1 MQVHHGSRSIPT
13 RDRLF
18 TVIMHSTDW
27 LLNYKV
33 DDDNSLA
40 EYRLKKDMYR
50 FAVDNK
56 LVTTREVPG
65 KASHPLS
72 LRLGW

>member
-18 TVIMHSTDW
+18 TVIMHSTGW
-27 LLNYKV
+27 LLYYKLV
-33 DDDNSLA
+33 DDYDSLA
-40 EYRLKKDMYR
+40 EYRLKKDVNR

-65 KASHPLS
+65 KASHSLS
-72 LRLGW
+72 LR

>member
-1 MQVHHGSRSIPT
+1 
-13 RDRLF
+13 
-18 TVIMHSTDW
+18 MHSTDW
-27 LLNYKV
+27 LLNYKLV
-33 DDDNSLA
+33 DDDDSLA
-40 EYRLKKDMYR
+40 EYRLKKDVYR

>member
-1 MQVHHGSRSIPT
+1 
-13 RDRLF
+13 
-18 TVIMHSTDW
+18 MHSTDL
-27 LLNYKV
+27 LLNYKLV
-33 DDDNSLA
+33 DDSLA
-40 EYRLKKDMYR
+40 EYWFKKDVYR

-65 KASHPLS
+65 NASHPLS